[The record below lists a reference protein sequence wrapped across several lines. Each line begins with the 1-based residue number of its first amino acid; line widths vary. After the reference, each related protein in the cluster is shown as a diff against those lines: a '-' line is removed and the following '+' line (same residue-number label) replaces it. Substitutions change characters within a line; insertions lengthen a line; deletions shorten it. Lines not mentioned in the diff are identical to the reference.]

1 MFKPQEQ
8 CRASARGRQRARA
21 CPEATHSP
29 AHGALDQIHDGTHVG
44 SWSISSVID
53 VRNVLAHI
61 HGHVH
66 GTRGYEGRHFNV
78 AAAAE
83 RRAMLIEL
91 PSLAAETIEAAKE

>member
-1 MFKPQEQ
+1 M
-8 CRASARGRQRARA
+8 
-21 CPEATHSP
+21 
-29 AHGALDQIHDGTHVG
+29 
-44 SWSISSVID
+44 ID

-66 GTRGYEGRHFNV
+66 GAPGYEGRHFNV
-78 AAAAE
+78 AAAAK